1 MKNQVLNAYYK
12 LIFLVLVVLI
22 STLSFP
28 LITSAQSTATPTS
41 GTPVQVTGVVSQILG
56 TTATVAG
63 LPVDVSHITLDNH
76 VVVGSTVKVFGPVVN
91 NIIVAQTVIIVNLTE
106 LTQTPTPVPDATLT
120 NTPTVTPTPLG
131 GQNVVVV
138 VEGPVVNIVNNILTI
153 YNFNVQV
160 DPQNPILNVIDIGD
174 DVRAQG
180 SFDNH
185 GVLVATTVS
194 NISSTT
200 IVSGG
205 HATVSLDG
213 PIESI
218 DGNHLVINSV
228 PVQLAPNDPLL
239 AKVHTGD
246 FVRVQGNFQGSGAT
260 VILVVVNV
268 TVINNVII
276 NGVPTCRYDV
286 DGMGMG
292 HWHCDD
298 GMGMG
303 MGDDGMGMGMGMGG

>member
-1 MKNQVLNAYYK
+1 MKNQVLNIHHRTI
-12 LIFLVLVVLI
+12 LLVLIVLVG
-22 STLSFP
+22 TLSFP
-28 LITSAQSTATPTS
+28 LIASAQSTATPTQ
-41 GTPVQVTGVVSQILG
+41 GTPVQVTGVVSQMLG

-63 LPVDVSHITLDNH
+63 LTVDVSHITLDSH
-76 VVVGSTVKVFGPVVN
+76 IVVGSTVKVFGLAVN
-91 NIIVAQTVIIVNLTE
+91 NTIVAQTVIIVNVTVP
-106 LTQTPTPVPDATLT
+106 TQTLTPIPDVTQTTVPTM
-120 NTPTVTPTPLG
+120 TPTPLG

-174 DVRAQG
+174 DVRAEG
-180 SFDNH
+180 AFDNH
-185 GVLVATTVS
+185 GILVATTVS

-200 IVSGG
+200 VVSGG

-213 PIESI
+213 PIQSI
-218 DGNHLVINSV
+218 DGSHLVVNSV

-239 AKVHTGD
+239 AKVHPGD
-246 FVRVQGNFQGSGAT
+246 FVRVQGNFQGSGST